1 MLVAFDI
8 QLMHHLIKVGIN
20 ILVGKMPYRSNVSG
34 ANVGSTEINCDTK
47 KNRLERL
54 YL

>member
-20 ILVGKMPYRSNVSG
+20 TLVGKIPRRSNVSR
-34 ANVGSTEINCDTK
+34 ANVGSTEIATQRK
-47 KNRLERL
+47 IG
-54 YL
+54 